1 MIVWTSCLFF
11 SLTDKENQAKR
22 STLSSRLS
30 EKIQASLTTKG
41 EPSDEDFKPDK
52 KRIRAPAADQKVGL

>member
-1 MIVWTSCLFF
+1 MSFF
-11 SLTDKENQAKR
+11 STAEENQAKR

-30 EKIQASLTTKG
+30 EKFQASLTTKG

-52 KRIRAPAADQKVGL
+52 KRIRAPAADQKVWL